1 MKINRKQRYFQKIA
15 ELDDKVDFIGENIG
29 DKGKFPKDRILR
41 KVIYKEFQELID
53 IINTKYESN
62 YSL

>member
-1 MKINRKQRYFQKIA
+1 MKINRKQRYSQKIA

-29 DKGKFPKDRILR
+29 DKGKFSKDRILR
-41 KVIYKEFQELID
+41 KAIYKEFQELVD

>member
-1 MKINRKQRYFQKIA
+1 MKINRKQRYSQKIA

-29 DKGKFPKDRILR
+29 DKGKFSKDRILR